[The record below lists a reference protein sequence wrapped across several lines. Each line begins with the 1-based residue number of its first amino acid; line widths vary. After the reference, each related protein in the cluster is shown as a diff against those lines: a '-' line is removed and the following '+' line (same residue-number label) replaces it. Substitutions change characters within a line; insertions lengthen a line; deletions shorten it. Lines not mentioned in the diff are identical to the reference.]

1 MASTSELI
9 NNKTI
14 EQLTKQLLE
23 ALSEGNTARAEL
35 LEMWL
40 TELKNVK

>member
-1 MASTSELI
+1 MATTSELV

-14 EQLTKQLLE
+14 EQITKQYLE

-40 TELKNVK
+40 TELKNAQ

>member
-1 MASTSELI
+1 MASTSELV
-9 NNKTI
+9 NNKSI
-14 EQLTKQLLE
+14 EQITKQYLE

-40 TELKNVK
+40 TELKNS

>member
-14 EQLTKQLLE
+14 EQITKQYLE

-40 TELKNVK
+40 TELKNSK

>member
-1 MASTSELI
+1 MASTSELV
-9 NNKTI
+9 NNKSI
-14 EQLTKQLLE
+14 EQITKQYLE

-40 TELKNVK
+40 TELKNSK

>member
-14 EQLTKQLLE
+14 EQITKQLLE

-40 TELKNVK
+40 TELKNLK

>member
-14 EQLTKQLLE
+14 EQITKQYLE

-40 TELKNVK
+40 TELKNA

>member
-14 EQLTKQLLE
+14 EQITKQYLE

>member
-9 NNKTI
+9 NDRTI
-14 EQLTKQLLE
+14 EQITKQLLE

-40 TELKNVK
+40 TELKNAK

>member
-1 MASTSELI
+1 MAKTVELV
-9 NNKTI
+9 NSKTV
-14 EQLTKQLLE
+14 EQITKQLLE

-40 TELKNVK
+40 TELKNSK

>member
-1 MASTSELI
+1 MATTSELI
-9 NNKTI
+9 NDKTI
-14 EQLTKQLLE
+14 EKITKQYLE

-40 TELKNVK
+40 TELKNSK

>member
-14 EQLTKQLLE
+14 EQITKQYLE

-40 TELKNVK
+40 TELKNSN

>member
-1 MASTSELI
+1 MATTAELI

-14 EQLTKQLLE
+14 EQITKQLLE

-40 TELKNVK
+40 TELKNFK

>member
-1 MASTSELI
+1 MASTSELV

-14 EQLTKQLLE
+14 EQITKQYLE

-40 TELKNVK
+40 TELKNSK

>member
-1 MASTSELI
+1 MATTSELV

-14 EQLTKQLLE
+14 EQITKQYLE

-40 TELKNVK
+40 TELKNA

>member
-1 MASTSELI
+1 MASTAELI

-14 EQLTKQLLE
+14 EQITKQYLE

-35 LEMWL
+35 LEMWP
-40 TELKNVK
+40 TELKNS

>member
-1 MASTSELI
+1 MPSTSQLT
-9 NNKTI
+9 NSKTI
-14 EQLTKQLLE
+14 EQITKQYLE

-40 TELKNVK
+40 TELKNS

>member
-1 MASTSELI
+1 MALTSELV
-9 NNKTI
+9 NAKTI
-14 EQLTKQLLE
+14 EGITKQLLE

-40 TELKNVK
+40 TELKNTK

>member
-14 EQLTKQLLE
+14 EQITKQLLE
-23 ALSEGNTARAEL
+23 ALSEGNTAGAEL

-40 TELKNVK
+40 TELKNSK

>member
-1 MASTSELI
+1 MASTSELV

-14 EQLTKQLLE
+14 QQITKQYLE

-40 TELKNVK
+40 TELKNSK

>member
-1 MASTSELI
+1 MALTSQLV

-14 EQLTKQLLE
+14 EQITKQYLE

-40 TELKNVK
+40 TELKNSK

>member
-14 EQLTKQLLE
+14 EQITKQYLE

-40 TELKNVK
+40 TELKNS

>member
-9 NNKTI
+9 NNKNI
-14 EQLTKQLLE
+14 EQITKQLLE

-40 TELKNVK
+40 TELKNSK

>member
-1 MASTSELI
+1 MATTSELV

-14 EQLTKQLLE
+14 EQITKQYLE

-40 TELKNVK
+40 TELKNS

>member
-1 MASTSELI
+1 MALTSELV

-14 EQLTKQLLE
+14 EQITKQYLE

-40 TELKNVK
+40 TELKNSK

>member
-1 MASTSELI
+1 MATTSQLI

-14 EQLTKQLLE
+14 EQITKQYLE

-40 TELKNVK
+40 TELKNS

>member
-9 NNKTI
+9 NSKTI
-14 EQLTKQLLE
+14 EQITKQLLE

-40 TELKNVK
+40 TELKNSK

>member
-1 MASTSELI
+1 MATTSQLI

-14 EQLTKQLLE
+14 EQITKQYLE

>member
-9 NNKTI
+9 NDKTI
-14 EQLTKQLLE
+14 EQITKQYLE

-40 TELKNVK
+40 TELKNSK

>member
-1 MASTSELI
+1 MASTSELV
-9 NNKTI
+9 NNKSI
-14 EQLTKQLLE
+14 EQITKQYLE

-40 TELKNVK
+40 TELKNTK

>member
-1 MASTSELI
+1 MATTSELI

-14 EQLTKQLLE
+14 EGITKQYLE

-40 TELKNVK
+40 TELKNSK

>member
-14 EQLTKQLLE
+14 EQITKQYLE

-35 LEMWL
+35 LEMWI

>member
-1 MASTSELI
+1 MALTSQLV

-14 EQLTKQLLE
+14 EQITKQYLE

-40 TELKNVK
+40 TELKNKK